1 MNENP
6 RKPSVSAE
14 IEAVFSECR
23 SHIDE
28 AIRDYRQDIDSAIEQ
43 LKLDLAGLG
52 RASAISD

>member
-52 RASAISD
+52 RASE